1 MNPEVSEIDQTQI
14 LIRCI
19 GICPHW
25 ARVSPWLCSGIERMS
40 VMLDSRVLVLNQN
53 YEPMS
58 VCSAKRAIILLYLE
72 KAEMIERNH
81 AMVRSVSTKI
91 PLPSIVRLSRMV
103 HVPRKRVL
111 LNRKN
116 ILKRDHHKC
125 QYCGSKDGPFT
136 VDHVL
141 PKDRSGQDTWENLVC
156 ACVACN
162 TKKRNRT
169 PREAG
174 MRLIRD
180 PRKPGYLFFI
190 QHLVGI
196 PDDRWKPYLFMT

>member
-1 MNPEVSEIDQTQI
+1 
-14 LIRCI
+14 
-19 GICPHW
+19 
-25 ARVSPWLCSGIERMS
+25 
-40 VMLDSRVLVLNQN
+40 MLNSRVLVLNQN

-58 VCSAKRAIILLYLE
+58 VCSARRALILLYLE

-81 AMVRSVSTKI
+81 QVVRSVSQSI
-91 PLPSIVRLSRMV
+91 PLPSIVRLSRLI
-103 HVPRKRVL
+103 HVPRKRIL

-116 ILKRDHHKC
+116 IIKRDNHQC
-125 QYCGSKDGPFT
+125 QYCGTTEGSVT
-136 VDHVL
+136 VDHIL
-141 PKDRSGQDTWENLVC
+141 PKDRGGGDTWENLVC
-156 ACVACN
+156 ACMKCN

-174 MRLIRD
+174 MILLKK

-196 PDDRWKPYLFMT
+196 PDDRWKPYLFMS